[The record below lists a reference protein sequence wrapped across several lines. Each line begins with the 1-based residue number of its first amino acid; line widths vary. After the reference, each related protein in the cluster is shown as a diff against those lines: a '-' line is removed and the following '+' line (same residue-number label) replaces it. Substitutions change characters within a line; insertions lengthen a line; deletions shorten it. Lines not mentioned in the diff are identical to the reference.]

1 MVLMPALS
9 TSLSGMKVAQNQL
22 DIVSRNVANVDTVG
36 YTRKTA
42 QQNNLVLAGSSM
54 GVQLGTIGREV
65 NEGLLR
71 SFLSSNS
78 TTGNYS
84 AQNEY
89 LSKAETLLGTPQ
101 GDNSIA
107 ANVASLQAAF
117 DTFSSDVTSAAG
129 RYDLLNNAQTL
140 TSRLNSISTEI
151 QLLRGDADEAIA
163 GNVEEINELLVQLD
177 DLNEK
182 IVKYSVLGYDGVP
195 DLEDQRDE
203 ALRSLSEKIDITYF
217 KRENGAIVIQTTN
230 GAMLLDNEPHKL
242 SHSAIAQASPTTS
255 YESGGIGGIYVDGQD
270 ITKTIRDGEIK
281 GLIDIRD
288 STLPSLQSQLDELA
302 GVLKSQI
309 NAIHNQGTAF
319 PSTPSTLTGTRTFI
333 DPTRQGIQIE
343 GGDVRLTIFDRDG
356 NQVSTAALVGDLGF
370 SEGTIS
376 DMTTVIQ
383 DWLRSANGP
392 NLPQATV
399 SVDDNG
405 ALVIDTGDSYY
416 GLSIIDEATSTPGS
430 TQQDVSIK
438 FSANGSQN
446 YDREFS
452 GFSNFF
458 GLNDFF
464 VSHQEEAIYD
474 SNVLSSNVKLGI
486 NDPVVLGFS
495 DSTRGLNFGSVV
507 INPSD
512 SLSDIVNKINKE
524 QSLNGVQ
531 ASLIPNGNGVVL
543 RITNTSGEQLEITEN
558 RLNGD
563 PSPGLIDRLGIKPSN
578 AGMAESIAVRQELLE
593 NPTLIA
599 GASPEFNQ
607 NAGEY
612 QQNPSGNNIAN
623 AMAQAFASSQSFAQS
638 GSIAEMKTTLANYA
652 STFVGTIAS
661 ATSNTESTLA
671 YYQELTNS
679 IATKEATIS
688 GVDLDEELGQMI
700 IFQQTYAANAQAFT
714 AAKEILDMLLNI
726 I

>member
-1 MVLMPALS
+1 MALIPGLS
-9 TSLSGMKVAQNQL
+9 TSLLGMKVAQNQL
-22 DIVSRNVANVDTVG
+22 DIISNNVANVDTPG

-42 QQNNLVLAGSSM
+42 QQNNLVLAGRSQ
-54 GVQLGTIGREV
+54 GVQLGNISRQV

-78 TTGNYS
+78 TAGNYS

-89 LSKAETLLGTPQ
+89 LGKAETLLGTPE
-101 GDNSIA
+101 GNNSIA

-151 QLLRGDADEAIA
+151 QKLRGDADEAIT
-163 GNVEEINELLVQLD
+163 GNIEEINELLVQLD

-182 IVKYSVLGYDGVP
+182 IVKYTVLGYDGVP
-195 DLEDQRDE
+195 DLEDKRDE
-203 ALRSLSEKIDITYF
+203 ALRSLSEKIDVTYF
-217 KRENGAIVIQTTN
+217 KRENGAVVIQTTN
-230 GAMLLDNEPHKL
+230 GTMLLDNEAHELTHK
-242 SHSAIAQASPTTS
+242 AIAQASPTTS
-255 YESGGIGGIYVDGQD
+255 YAGGGIGGIYIDGED
-270 ITKTIRDGEIK
+270 ITNLIKDGEIK
-281 GLIDIRD
+281 GLIEIRD
-288 STLPSLQSQLDELA
+288 VTLPSLQSQLDELA
-302 GVLKSQI
+302 GELREQI

-333 DPTRQGIQIE
+333 EPNTQGIKIE
-343 GGDVRLTIFDRDG
+343 NGDVRFTIFDRDG
-356 NQVSTAALVGDLGF
+356 KQVSTAALVGDLRF

-376 DMTTVIQ
+376 EMTTVIE
-383 DWLRSANGP
+383 DWLRSADGP
-392 NLPQATV
+392 NLPQASV
-399 SVDDNG
+399 MVDDSG

-430 TQQDVSIK
+430 EQKDATIA

-446 YDREFS
+446 YDRVFS
-452 GFSNFF
+452 GFSSFF

-464 VSHQEEAIYD
+464 VTHQEEAIYD
-474 SNVLSSNVKLGI
+474 SNVVSANFKLGI

-495 DSTRGLNFGSVV
+495 DTTRGLNFGSVV
-507 INPSD
+507 INPGD
-512 SLSDIVNKINKE
+512 SLSEIANKINE
-524 QSLNGVQ
+524 AESLNGIN
-531 ASLIPNGNGVVL
+531 AAILPNGNGVVL
-543 RITNTSGEQLEITEN
+543 RITNTSGEQMEITEN

-563 PSPGLIDRLGIKPSN
+563 PAPGLIERLGLQPSK
-578 AGMAESIAVRQELLE
+578 AGIAASINVRQELTE
-593 NPTLIA
+593 NPVLIA
-599 GASPEFNQ
+599 GASPEFNK
-607 NAGEY
+607 NIGEY

-623 AMAQAFASSQSFAQS
+623 AMARVFTASQSFAQS
-638 GSIAEMKTTLANYA
+638 GTIAEMETTFSNYA

-661 ATSNTESTLA
+661 ATSNTESTLS

-679 IATKEATIS
+679 IATKEAKIS
-688 GVDLDEELGQMI
+688 GVDIDEELGQMI

-726 I
+726 V